1 MTSREMAFKAVG
13 FLQGFSANAWQ
24 DYDDGVAESYDKAI
38 KVIESYVDQSTI
50 MMPVKPNNPMGG
62 WITTTCE
69 CAKADSLDGALS

>member
-13 FLQGFSANAWQ
+13 FLQGFSANVWQ

-38 KVIESYVDQSTI
+38 KVIESYVDQSTFL
-50 MMPVKPNNPMGG
+50 MPVEPNNPMGG
-62 WITTTCE
+62 WITTCE